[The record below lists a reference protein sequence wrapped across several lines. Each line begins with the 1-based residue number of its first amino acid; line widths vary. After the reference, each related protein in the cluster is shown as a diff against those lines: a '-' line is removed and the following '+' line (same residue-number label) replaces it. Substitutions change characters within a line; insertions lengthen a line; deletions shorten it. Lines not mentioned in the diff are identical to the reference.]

1 MPVLGD
7 NLPMTYY
14 RLAPAVVA
22 RILGLALVLLALLA
36 FVATIIVALAGGSID
51 VAIGLVVAGVLALV
65 VTTWWLRTRAWV
77 VRCSP
82 EGYAVRLVRGA
93 GVRQAAWTE
102 VRDAVTTATR
112 GIACL
117 VIRLGDG
124 TSTSIPV
131 GLLAVD
137 REQFVREMQRHL
149 GEGQQITP
157 L

>member
-102 VRDAVTTATR
+102 VRDAVTTTTR

>member
-1 MPVLGD
+1 
-7 NLPMTYY
+7 MTYY

-22 RILGLALVLLALLA
+22 RILGLALVLLAVIA
-36 FVATIIVALAGGSID
+36 FVATVAVAVAGGSID
-51 VAIGLVVAGVLALV
+51 VVVGVVIGGALV
-65 VTTWWLRTRAWV
+65 VVIAAWWLRTRAWV

-82 EGYAVRLVRGA
+82 DGYSVRLVRGA
-93 GVRQAAWTE
+93 GVRHAPWTE
-102 VRDAVTTATR
+102 VRDAVTTTTR

-131 GLLAVD
+131 GLLAID

-149 GEGQQITP
+149 GEGQRITP

>member
-1 MPVLGD
+1 
-7 NLPMTYY
+7 MTYY

-22 RILGLALVLLALLA
+22 RILGLALVLLAVIA
-36 FVATIIVALAGGSID
+36 FVATIAVAVVDGPID
-51 VAIGLVVAGVLALV
+51 LVIGLVVVGAITVAAV
-65 VTTWWLRTRAWV
+65 AWWLRTKAWV

-93 GVRQAAWTE
+93 GVRRAPWTE
-102 VRDAVTTATR
+102 VRDAVTTTTR

-131 GLLAVD
+131 GLLAID

-149 GEGQQITP
+149 GEGQRITP